1 MRLSFLSDAIYPFHH
16 GGKETLQFERSIR
29 LSRRGHAIRIHT
41 MHWWP
46 EHDRAIV
53 RDGVVLEAVSPRT
66 AMYTAKGRRSIWE
79 SLAFGLGSLRLLWS
93 PPFDVLDVDQFPFT
107 PFFAARLVC
116 RLRDRPMTAT
126 WYEVWDRDYWR
137 EYMGWLGPVGFFLQR
152 WAARSADLIFAD
164 SRLTARRLTEWLGVD
179 PKRVLVLAPGTN
191 IPSPVAQSPSP
202 LAPSPSPL
210 AQSPSPLAQ
219 SPSPL
224 AGEGRG
230 GGYKT
235 LDCIFIGR
243 LLPHKHVDV
252 LLRALALAP
261 GATGLIVGSGPEKD
275 RLIAFAGEL
284 GIRDRVSF
292 ESPGSHEAVLDR
304 LRAARLLVFPST
316 REGFGIAVLEANAC
330 GVPALVVQ
338 HPDNAAL
345 ELVRDGV
352 TGMICNLD
360 PDQMSALIRAYL
372 GDPLIQ
378 SRMSKAALAIAA
390 TYTWDAYV
398 NRMEAALKSL
408 FPSPVAGERQ
418 EGGQKAA

>member
-1 MRLSFLSDAIYPFHH
+1 MRLAFLSDAIAPYHH
-16 GGKETLQFERSIR
+16 GGKETLQHERSIR
-29 LSRRGHAIRIHT
+29 LAQRGHAVRIHT

-46 EHDRAIV
+46 ERDREIV
-53 RDGVVLEAVSPRT
+53 RDGVVLHGIAPRVR
-66 AMYTAKGRRSIWE
+66 MYTAKGRRSIWE

-179 PKRVLVLAPGTN
+179 PKRVLILSPGTT
-191 IPSPVAQSPSP
+191 IPSSF
-202 LAPSPSPL
+202 
-210 AQSPSPLAQ
+210 
-219 SPSPL
+219 PSPL
-224 AGEGRG
+224 AGEGQG
-230 GGYKT
+230 GGSKT
-235 LDCIFIGR
+235 VDCIFIGR

-275 RLIAFAGEL
+275 RLIALAGEL
-284 GIRDRVSF
+284 GIHDRVSF
-292 ESPGSHEAVLDR
+292 ASPGSHEAVLDR

-360 PDQMSALIRAYL
+360 PDRMSALIRAYL

-398 NRMEAALKSL
+398 NRMEAALTPL
-408 FPSPVAGERQ
+408 FPSPIAGERQ
-418 EGGQKAA
+418 EGGRKAA

>member
-41 MHWWP
+41 MHWWR
-46 EHDRAIV
+46 ERDRAIV

-66 AMYTAKGRRSIWE
+66 AMYSAKGRRSIWE
-79 SLAFGLGSLRLLWS
+79 SLTFGLGSLRLLWS

-179 PKRVLVLAPGTN
+179 PKRVLILSPGTT
-191 IPSPVAQSPSP
+191 IPSSFPSP
-202 LAPSPSPL
+202 F
-210 AQSPSPLAQ
+210 
-219 SPSPL
+219 
-224 AGEGRG
+224 AGEGQG
-230 GGYKT
+230 GGSKT
-235 LDCIFIGR
+235 VDCIFIGR

-261 GATGLIVGSGPEKD
+261 GATGLIVGSGPEKA
-275 RLIAFAGEL
+275 RLIALAGAL

-360 PDQMSALIRAYL
+360 PDRMSALIRAYL

-398 NRMEAALKSL
+398 NRMEAALTSL
-408 FPSPVAGERQ
+408 FPSPIAGERQ
-418 EGGQKAA
+418 EGGRKAA